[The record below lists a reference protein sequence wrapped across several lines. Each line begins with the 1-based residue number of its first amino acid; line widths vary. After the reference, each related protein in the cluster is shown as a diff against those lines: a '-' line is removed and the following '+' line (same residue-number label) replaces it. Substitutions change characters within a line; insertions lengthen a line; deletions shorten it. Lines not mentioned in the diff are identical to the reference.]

1 MKNSSSVTP
10 LALIC
15 NAVGDELWTI
25 VKVSEP
31 MVIVSPTDAPVSPV
45 PPAVLLLIVKPI
57 PSLPLYTE
65 LKSLLNSVPVTEEV
79 MLKVA
84 TLLEDTIEIV
94 SKTVLSLID

>member
-1 MKNSSSVTP
+1 M
-10 LALIC
+10 
-15 NAVGDELWTI
+15 
-25 VKVSEP
+25 KVSEP
-31 MVIVSPTDAPVSPV
+31 MVIVSPAVAPDSFV

-65 LKSLLNSVPVTEEV
+65 YKSLLNSVPVTEEV